1 MILIAESTKVLEP
14 GIVKM
19 KSFKQFMSESVN
31 ISGDFN
37 GNLYVNSQPEEPKQ
51 VGENYVADVTWMGSI
66 YRLEMV
72 SKNGIPTK
80 QKLGE
85 QLQKDYPGAIVQN
98 IYPVEEKNFN
108 IKNARRYHPSKLE
121 WID

>member
-1 MILIAESTKVLEP
+1 MKTFKEFIL
-14 GIVKM
+14 
-19 KSFKQFMSESVN
+19 ESVN

-37 GNLYVNSQPEEPKQ
+37 GNLYISSQQLEEPRQ
-51 VGENYVADVTWMGSI
+51 VGENYIADVTWQGSI

-72 SKNGIPTK
+72 TRTGLPSKRE
-80 QKLGE
+80 LGE
-85 QLQKDYPGAIVQN
+85 QLQKQYPGAIVHN

-108 IKNARRYHPSKLE
+108 IKNVKRYHPSKLE

>member
-1 MILIAESTKVLEP
+1 
-14 GIVKM
+14 M

-37 GNLYVNSQPEEPKQ
+37 GNLYISQDQQSQEE
-51 VGENYVADVTWMGSI
+51 VGESYVADITWQNSI
-66 YRLEMV
+66 YRIEMV
-72 SKNGIPTK
+72 TKTGMPSK
-80 QKLGE
+80 QELAEKLQSE
-85 QLQKDYPGAIVQN
+85 YPGAMVHN

-121 WID
+121 WVD

>member
-1 MILIAESTKVLEP
+1 
-14 GIVKM
+14 M
-19 KSFKQFMSESVN
+19 KSFKQFLSESVN

-37 GNLYVNSQPEEPKQ
+37 GNLYINSQDQQQQPEQ
-51 VGENYVADVTWMGSI
+51 VGESYVTDIVWMGSI

-72 SKNGIPTK
+72 TKNGMPSK
-80 QKLGE
+80 QQLGE
-85 QLQKDYPGAIVQN
+85 QLQKDYPGAIVHN

-108 IKNARRYHPSKLE
+108 IQNAKRYHPSKLE

>member
-1 MILIAESTKVLEP
+1 
-14 GIVKM
+14 M

-51 VGENYVADVTWMGSI
+51 VGENYVADITWQNSI
-66 YRLEMV
+66 YRIEMV
-72 SKNGIPTK
+72 TKTGIPSK
-80 QKLGE
+80 QELAEKLQSE
-85 QLQKDYPGAIVQN
+85 YPGAMVHN
-98 IYPVEEKNFN
+98 IYPAEEKNFN

>member
-1 MILIAESTKVLEP
+1 
-14 GIVKM
+14 M
-19 KSFKQFMSESVN
+19 KNFKQFISESVN

-37 GNLYVNSQPEEPKQ
+37 GNLYVNSQPEQPQQ
-51 VGENYVADVTWMGSI
+51 VGENYIADVTWMGSI

-85 QLQKDYPGAIVQN
+85 QIQKDYPGAIVQN
-98 IYPVEEKNFN
+98 IYPVEEKNLN
-108 IKNARRYHPSKLE
+108 IKNSRRYLPSKLE
-121 WID
+121 WIN

>member
-1 MILIAESTKVLEP
+1 
-14 GIVKM
+14 M
-19 KSFKQFMSESVN
+19 KRFKEFLSESVN

-37 GNLYVNSQPEEPKQ
+37 GNLYMNSQPEEEKED
-51 VGENYVADVTWMGSI
+51 VGENYVADVTWQGSI

-72 SKNGIPTK
+72 TKTGLPSK
-80 QKLGE
+80 QQLGE
-85 QLQKDYPGAIVQN
+85 QLQKDYPGAIVHN

-108 IKNARRYHPSKLE
+108 IKNARRYNPSQLE

>member
-1 MILIAESTKVLEP
+1 
-14 GIVKM
+14 M
-19 KSFKQFMSESVN
+19 KSFKQFLSESVN

-37 GNLYVNSQPEEPKQ
+37 GNLYINSQDQQQQPEQ
-51 VGENYVADVTWMGSI
+51 VGESYVADIVWMGSI

-72 SKNGIPTK
+72 TKNGMPSK
-80 QKLGE
+80 QQLGE
-85 QLQKDYPGAIVQN
+85 QLQKDYPGAIVHN

-108 IKNARRYHPSKLE
+108 IQNAKRYHPSKLE